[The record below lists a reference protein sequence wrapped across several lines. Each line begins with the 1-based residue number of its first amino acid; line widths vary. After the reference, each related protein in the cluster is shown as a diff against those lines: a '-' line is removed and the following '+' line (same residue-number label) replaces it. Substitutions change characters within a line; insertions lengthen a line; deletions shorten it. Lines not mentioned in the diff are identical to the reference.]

1 MSSININSN
10 IPEKDLIKKILKY
23 KQDVDELKDI
33 ENDTKQLY
41 KTCIKYKLIHNIPK
55 LLLISFIIL
64 VVLIY
69 LSTIQLNEVHKMILN
84 NVIPFINGITIVL
97 FGIYLW
103 TVRKECHMMEKY
115 IRNKKLVLNNYSKD
129 EELLNMYDKIE
140 KN

>member
-1 MSSININSN
+1 M
-10 IPEKDLIKKILKY
+10 
-23 KQDVDELKDI
+23 
-33 ENDTKQLY
+33 
-41 KTCIKYKLIHNIPK
+41 
-55 LLLISFIIL
+55 
-64 VVLIY
+64 
-69 LSTIQLNEVHKMILN
+69 NEVHKMILN